1 MARPPDSARRR
12 DQSDDDAALR
22 WDDLDDPSYVDPG
35 RANPSDARLGSADA
49 EPDAPDH
56 VDPEG
61 VPEGSRHGG
70 ARVEQ
75 GDSGVGAARSEH
87 PATKAAAFAVTA
99 LGALVFAAY
108 SVAWV
113 IGVGSL
119 PLSGP
124 TLLIEVLYQFAEFLA
139 IIASALWFGATVA
152 LTRGRTGVRAAWFA
166 LGTLVLLPWPFVFGV
181 IG

>member
-1 MARPPDSARRR
+1 MARSPDSARRR
-12 DQSDDDAALR
+12 DQPDDDAALR
-22 WDDLDDPSYVDPG
+22 WDDLDDPSYVDPC
-35 RANPSDARLGSADA
+35 RADSSHLDLADA
-49 EPDAPDH
+49 DLNDLGPSGVAP
-56 VDPEG
+56 
-61 VPEGSRHGG
+61 GG
-70 ARVEQ
+70 AGQ
-75 GDSGVGAARSEH
+75 GDSGAEQLGAGASAARSEH
-87 PATKAAAFAVTA
+87 PAAKAATSAVTA

-152 LTRGRTGVRAAWFA
+152 LTRGRLGVRAGWLA

>member
-1 MARPPDSARRR
+1 MARSPDSARRR
-12 DQSDDDAALR
+12 DQPNDDAALR

-35 RANPSDARLGSADA
+35 RAD
-49 EPDAPDH
+49 
-56 VDPEG
+56 VDPE
-61 VPEGSRHGG
+61 VHEH
-70 ARVEQ
+70 
-75 GDSGVGAARSEH
+75 GDSDVALEHAARGDSAVGLARSQH
-87 PATKAAAFAVTA
+87 PAAKAATSAVTA

-108 SVAWV
+108 SFAWV

-152 LTRGRTGVRAAWFA
+152 LTRGRLGVRTGWLA